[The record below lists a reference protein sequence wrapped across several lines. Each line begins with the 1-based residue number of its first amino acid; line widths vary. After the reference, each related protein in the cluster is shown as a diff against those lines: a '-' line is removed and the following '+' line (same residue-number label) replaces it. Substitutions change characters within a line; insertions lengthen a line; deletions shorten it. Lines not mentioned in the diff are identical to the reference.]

1 LERANA
7 IGQDLQLKS
16 LIGTVSKHL
25 ARAYQLVGEF
35 EKANTAL
42 WNALTYAE
50 EALDQDITQPLSIY
64 APPRG
69 GFWLVRADDR
79 PEQAAGM
86 LGVMPLAKRTCE
98 LKRLYL
104 IPECR
109 GKKWGRK
116 LLEHALEFSRQ
127 AEYLEVLV
135 SLQHEQT
142 AALTLL
148 EHHGF
153 KPCARFSEHQHAGI
167 FLSLKLNA

>member
-1 LERANA
+1 MSVSNVDFKIELLAVGALAEFIRLTKSYFQE
-7 IGQDLQLKS
+7 QDL
-16 LIGTVSKHL
+16 VP
-25 ARAYQLVGEF
+25 EF
-35 EKANTAL
+35 H
-42 WNALTYAE
+42 
-50 EALDQDITQPLSIY
+50 ALDQDITQPLSIY